1 MSRPRERAK
10 SGIRFGPR
18 TIKMIAK
25 IMISSGNPILN
36 IGDIISKINY
46 TGNTNPLSIYIHIPF
61 CRSKCTYCDFNS
73 YAIEPSKEYFRGM
86 TNDIALSG
94 EVIKREISTIYIGG
108 GTPSIVPPEFIEM
121 TLNQIYR
128 TFRVKRDAEI
138 TMEVNPESLTLEKAK
153 IYRRWGVNRI
163 SAGIQSFNEKV
174 LRALGRAGGVEDNI
188 KLFKTLREAGFEN
201 ISADLMYGLKG
212 QTLDEWMDD
221 LKTLTQFNPDHIS
234 PYMLTPP
241 EGVKKVPLSSE
252 ERCRRMLLT
261 SIEFLEAKGW
271 KQYEISNYSKKGAEC
286 RHNLNY
292 WNWGEYIGF
301 GAGAHSF
308 LKGNFENNFMGI
320 RWWNTGVPFKFY
332 SETMENRIDGYE
344 YISKEMA
351 LEEFIMLGLRK
362 REGIELSELQH
373 FLSIETNELISR
385 LNPLILEG
393 LLIYEGDRIKL
404 TVNGIAVSNAVITEI
419 WSALSELSHQS
430 NLLYNPPHFC

>member
-1 MSRPRERAK
+1 
-10 SGIRFGPR
+10 
-18 TIKMIAK
+18 
-25 IMISSGNPILN
+25 
-36 IGDIISKINY
+36 
-46 TGNTNPLSIYIHIPF
+46 
-61 CRSKCTYCDFNS
+61 
-73 YAIEPSKEYFRGM
+73 M